1 MSPTHAALEVG
12 AVTGNPFAENIV
24 PRFDDSDVL
33 ENDDEAEEEEALRSW
48 KVAPQAIAGKT
59 QMKFF
64 LRSTSRLFV
73 YSESKLSPFLLS
85 AEMLSVLRTQGSE
98 GSRIPSAFRF

>member
-24 PRFDDSDVL
+24 PRFDDSDVS

-48 KVAPQAIAGKT
+48 KVAPQAIAGET
-59 QMKFF
+59 QTEFF
-64 LRSTSRLFV
+64 AFKAVRVFHKRNDIPGYVRQMRFGNGFRSFRAQRF
-73 YSESKLSPFLLS
+73 
-85 AEMLSVLRTQGSE
+85 GS
-98 GSRIPSAFRF
+98 